1 MSIKWAK
8 VSNITLTS
16 PTFKNIG
23 LHELEFYRVQ
33 YIFITHQ
40 HITESSASNNA
51 EPFYTLYKRVKND
64 FGEYFFLIFSDT
76 ECLATKQYNN
86 TSQLTWWRVCKSRFI
101 VKVLY
106 WLIQIIT
113 LNRWVYFNLSFWFYL
128 PNRRDVE
135 DFGGA
140 TDCVPRI
147 LTK

>member
-1 MSIKWAK
+1 MSIEWAK
-8 VSNITLTS
+8 VSNVTLTS

-76 ECLATKQYNN
+76 ECLATKQLRTQTLAKQNG
-86 TSQLTWWRVCKSRFI
+86 TELTWWRDLQKQQIYRQSFI
-101 VKVLY
+101 V
-106 WLIQIIT
+106 IDSDHHT
-113 LNRWVYFNLSFWFYL
+113 
-128 PNRRDVE
+128 
-135 DFGGA
+135 
-140 TDCVPRI
+140 
-147 LTK
+147 

>member
-1 MSIKWAK
+1 M
-8 VSNITLTS
+8 S

-76 ECLATKQYNN
+76 ECLATKQLRTQTLAIQNG
-86 TSQLTWWRVCKSRFI
+86 TELT
-101 VKVLY
+101 
-106 WLIQIIT
+106 
-113 LNRWVYFNLSFWFYL
+113 
-128 PNRRDVE
+128 
-135 DFGGA
+135 
-140 TDCVPRI
+140 
-147 LTK
+147 